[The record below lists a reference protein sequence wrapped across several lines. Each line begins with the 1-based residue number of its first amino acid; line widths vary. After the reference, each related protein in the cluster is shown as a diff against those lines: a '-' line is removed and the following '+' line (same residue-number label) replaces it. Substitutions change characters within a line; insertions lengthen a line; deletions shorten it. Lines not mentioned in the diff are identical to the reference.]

1 MTEEHEAME
10 ILRQVEAGEIDA
22 ETAAGLLE
30 RDPEPQDEPQASDIP
45 NRWSGWWLIPFSI
58 TLIVIAAGI
67 GLGQLGGWW
76 WLLAGPLLVT
86 GGVVLTLLIA
96 SIGSPWVH
104 IRVHTGQ
111 DSWPRRIAIS
121 LPLPLRVSVWGLR
134 MFGVH
139 IPGLENTSLDELL
152 LALEEGLSGG
162 EPIQIDIDEGESGE
176 RVQVYLG

>member
-1 MTEEHEAME
+1 MTAEQDAME
-10 ILRQVEAGEIDA
+10 ILRQVEAGELDA
-22 ETAAGLLE
+22 ETAASMLE
-30 RDPEPQDEPQASDIP
+30 SETVPEHEPRASEIP

-67 GLGQLGGWW
+67 SLGQLGGWW
-76 WLLAGPLLVT
+76 WLLAGPMLLI
-86 GGVVLTLLIA
+86 GGVVLILLLA

-111 DSWPRRIAIS
+111 ESWPRRIAIS
-121 LPLPLRVSVWGLR
+121 LPLPLRVSAWGLR

-139 IPGLENTSLDELL
+139 IPGLEHTSLDELL

>member
-1 MTEEHEAME
+1 MTEELDAME
-10 ILRQVEAGEIDA
+10 ILRRVEAGALDP
-22 ETAAGLLE
+22 ETAAGMLE
-30 RDPEPQDEPQASDIP
+30 NDVQPASEEQASEIP
-45 NRWSGWWLIPFSI
+45 DRWSGWWLIPFSI

-76 WLLAGPLLVT
+76 WLLAGPLLLI
-86 GGVVLTLLIA
+86 GGVVLILLTA

-121 LPLPLRVSVWGLR
+121 LPLPLRVSAWVLR
-134 MFGVH
+134 SFGVY
-139 IPGLENTSLDELL
+139 IPGLEHTTLDELL